1 MTPEFI
7 RLTNRDG
14 GGDLFLRRDMVAAVG
29 SFRDATHVTLVNEDI
44 DYEVKETPEQVL
56 RLLEGEEHAE
66 EEEVRQVQVQPVAG
80 GLPAARIGGKRG
92 AGTRG
97 ADAEAP
103 APHEE
108 RRLLYTDPTARDKPR
123 GRGARH
129 AHGPAAGNE
138 RRVTHGI

>member
-7 RLTNRDG
+7 RLTNRGG
-14 GGDLFLRRDMVAAVG
+14 GGDLFLRRAMVAAVG

-56 RLLEGEEHAE
+56 RLLEREEHA

-80 GLPAARIGGKRG
+80 GLPAARIGGERG
-92 AGTRG
+92 AGTGG

-108 RRLLYTDPTARDKPR
+108 RRL
-123 GRGARH
+123 
-129 AHGPAAGNE
+129 
-138 RRVTHGI
+138 